1 MSDTSSENN
10 SNSEKKISINN
21 NSKPNISY
29 STDYHVELLHNS
41 TKLIEKD
48 KRRLYESDN
57 NQDSQSKGSNTK
69 SHVSHKSHK
78 SHKSKNSNYQDSE
91 MEEYVTEN
99 GHNLSENKFNNN
111 ALYGNGN
118 PVMNNTFVPANTM
131 NNLNTFGQNPINN
144 NSGNLP
150 TPPAP
155 QNPFN
160 PMQNNNTMPMDKV
173 NNTLIAQ
180 PQQTQSAAATM
191 IEDYDNYNEL
201 PPDAQMLK
209 KLDMLRKLGE
219 LAQYGVKL
227 SQNYNM
233 NSDYFT
239 MKYEFELHKNIRAK
253 QNSVNWMSSLML
265 NCIYGVEIMNDKYN
279 PFDLKLTGW
288 SEQINADINNY
299 YDVFGEIYEKY
310 NKPGKNMSPELKL
323 MLMVGG
329 SALKFHLN
337 NTLLANPTRMGIG
350 MQGMGNQMQ
359 GMNNQMQGMNNQMQ
373 GMNNQM
379 QGMNNQ
385 NLPENIDPRILEQMR
400 QQSALDKIRQE
411 NAKQNEILKEKMD
424 KEHNLVNQQVQD
436 MVFLQQKKSEQTQQ
450 DIKKKK
456 DIEQFEQ
463 MKTFFEQQDKLIN
476 SNKQQNQHP
485 QNQQYQQNQY
495 PQNQQ
500 YQQNQYLQNQQY
512 QQNQP
517 MTKIAPMTQPIG
529 NMGNNNYANLRD
541 SINPPNFNQNVN
553 TQQMYNQNL
562 NANLE
567 MDNARRKQIDEQLNN
582 MKKQVSNLNLSE
594 NSDKPRYKSGV
605 NVKKRG
611 GGIDVDTSS
620 NDSSD
625 KSKKSDKT
633 NKSDKS
639 SDESNTDN
647 FDAKN
652 STSDNFKSKIKV
664 VGDKSLNS
672 KNNASTFSKR
682 KYKRNT
688 ISIST

>member
-1 MSDTSSENN
+1 MSDTSSKNN
-10 SNSEKKISINN
+10 SDSEKKISINN

-29 STDYHVELLHNS
+29 STDYHVDLLHNS
-41 TKLIEKD
+41 TKLIETD
-48 KRRLYESDN
+48 KRRLYKSDN
-57 NQDSQSKGSNTK
+57 NHDSQSKGSNTK
-69 SHVSHKSHK
+69 SHISHK

-111 ALYGNGN
+111 ALYGNGI

-155 QNPFN
+155 LNPFN
-160 PMQNNNTMPMDKV
+160 PMQNNNTMPVDKI

-180 PQQTQSAAATM
+180 PQQTQSVATTM
-191 IEDYDNYNEL
+191 TEDYDNYNEL
-201 PPDAQMLK
+201 PSDAQMLK

-337 NTLLANPTRMGIG
+337 NTLLANPARMGIG

-359 GMNNQMQGMNNQMQ
+359 GMNNQ
-373 GMNNQM
+373 
-379 QGMNNQ
+379 
-385 NLPENIDPRILEQMR
+385 NLPENIDPRMLEQMR

-436 MVFLQQKKSEQTQQ
+436 MVFLQQKKSEQVQQ

-456 DIEQFEQ
+456 
-463 MKTFFEQQDKLIN
+463 
-476 SNKQQNQHP
+476 
-485 QNQQYQQNQY
+485 
-495 PQNQQ
+495 
-500 YQQNQYLQNQQY
+500 
-512 QQNQP
+512 
-517 MTKIAPMTQPIG
+517 
-529 NMGNNNYANLRD
+529 
-541 SINPPNFNQNVN
+541 
-553 TQQMYNQNL
+553 
-562 NANLE
+562 
-567 MDNARRKQIDEQLNN
+567 
-582 MKKQVSNLNLSE
+582 
-594 NSDKPRYKSGV
+594 RY
-605 NVKKRG
+605 
-611 GGIDVDTSS
+611 
-620 NDSSD
+620 
-625 KSKKSDKT
+625 
-633 NKSDKS
+633 
-639 SDESNTDN
+639 
-647 FDAKN
+647 
-652 STSDNFKSKIKV
+652 
-664 VGDKSLNS
+664 
-672 KNNASTFSKR
+672 
-682 KYKRNT
+682 
-688 ISIST
+688 